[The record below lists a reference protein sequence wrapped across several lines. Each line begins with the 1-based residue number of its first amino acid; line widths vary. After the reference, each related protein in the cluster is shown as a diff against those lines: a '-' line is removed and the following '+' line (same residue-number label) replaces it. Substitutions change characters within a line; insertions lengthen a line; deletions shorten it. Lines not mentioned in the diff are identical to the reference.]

1 MHSSKIMQLRQSVQ
15 DGNAHAQMFPG
26 ICNTAV
32 QSSVGG
38 YITKKPSWQK
48 LSPYPDKQRF
58 LEL

>member
-1 MHSSKIMQLRQSVQ
+1 MQLRQSVQ

-32 QSSVGG
+32 QSGVGG
-38 YITKKPSWQK
+38 YVTKKPSWQK